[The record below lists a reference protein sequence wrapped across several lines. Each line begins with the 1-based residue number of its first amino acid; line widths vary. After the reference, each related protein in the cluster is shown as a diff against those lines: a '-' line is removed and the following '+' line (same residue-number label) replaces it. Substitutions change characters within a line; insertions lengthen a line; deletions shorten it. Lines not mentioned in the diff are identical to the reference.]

1 MVIFMLYSFRDS
13 IPLQRSLE
21 GNREGKQWIC
31 HSNFQS
37 FSSLNVSFV
46 HHLCFCIH
54 QVSISFLF
62 SHFHSPSFFP
72 GTFEFDPLSQFVVF
86 EIPTFLLFSAVII
99 AIYSWVKIVSFDMLK
114 DTVHRHIGLVLSL
127 IFVWSLWI
135 IVTVVYAEVILGE
148 FLISKVCVSSS

>member
-1 MVIFMLYSFRDS
+1 M
-13 IPLQRSLE
+13 
-21 GNREGKQWIC
+21 
-31 HSNFQS
+31 
-37 FSSLNVSFV
+37 
-46 HHLCFCIH
+46 
-54 QVSISFLF
+54 
-62 SHFHSPSFFP
+62 
-72 GTFEFDPLSQFVVF
+72 VF